1 MMAAAYSHELPCYGL
16 EVGLTNYAPAY
27 YSGLLLRHRSNNAGV
42 MATPF
47 SLSKDGIEMQFA
59 TNHIACKN
67 FPHSRHLCSELPFST
82 TAHPKHYGMC
92 YCYVCDAPAPCK
104 HWGKGLCQAGL
115 HGKCLGSDSM
125 LCW

>member
-1 MMAAAYSHELPCYGL
+1 MSCLAMVLKLASPTMLQPTTAVCFCAIEGRSP
-16 EVGLTNYAPAY
+16 AP
-27 YSGLLLRHRSNNAGV
+27 SSTFPHHGNNAGV

-115 HGKCLGSDSM
+115 HDSM